1 MNQLLQMGANTALS
15 SPKGNVTVS
24 YEISNTIDISLTAFL
39 LTDSEKVQGDSGI
52 IFYNQPKSSS
62 GAATLMPSAEVG
74 NTKVHKIDFDLS
86 KVPPGITKI
95 AITLTEDNST
105 GFSNVKNLKAEIYT
119 EDNSIQLT
127 PSTFTKEN
135 GIVVLE
141 LYLRNG
147 QTKARSIWRGFDSG
161 LEGLCKNYGVEVDSE
176 EPKKSSEPK
185 AVAEQAPKEPKKIS
199 PIPENKSSKNT
210 LSSINF
216 EKVKGNIN
224 LDKGQKPVIIDKTP
238 EITATVSWKTGT
250 DYDIYALVYTKSGKQ
265 IDVAMFGATGT
276 PPLSRFGNGAVEHMG
291 DVGRNSGSVKTEVIK
306 IRLTNDILAV
316 VPVVYSAQ
324 SNGTG
329 SFYRY
334 KGSMSI
340 DNHSGTSVTI
350 SSKNA
355 NNNDRIYTCV
365 PGILH
370 NTQEGVVISPIE
382 LYSMPNSEYRPK
394 LKLGSSNMV
403 EVIMDAGPKNDYK

>member
-1 MNQLLQMGANTALS
+1 MSQLLQMGANTVLN
-15 SPKGNVTVS
+15 SPKGNITIS

-52 IFYNQPKSSS
+52 IFYNQPKSSTGS
-62 GAATLMPSAEVG
+62 ATLMPTVKVG
-74 NTKVHKIDFDLS
+74 NTNVHKIDFDLS
-86 KVPPGITKI
+86 KFPQGISKI
-95 AITLTEDNST
+95 AITLTEDNSI
-105 GFSNVKNLKAEIYT
+105 GFSNVKNLKAEIRSN
-119 EDNSIQLT
+119 DMSIQLT

-147 QTKARSIWRGFDSG
+147 QTKAKSIWRGFDSG

-176 EPKKSSEPK
+176 EPKKHAEPK
-185 AVAEQAPKEPKKIS
+185 VVATLASKEPQKIS
-199 PIPENKSSKNT
+199 TYPQNKSTSNA

-224 LDKGQKPVIIDKTP
+224 LDKGQKAVIIDKTP

-291 DVGRNSGSVKTEVIK
+291 DVRRNNKSVKTEVIK
-306 IRLTNDILAV
+306 LRLTNDILAV

-334 KGSMSI
+334 KVSMSI
-340 DNHSGTSVTI
+340 DNHNGTSVTI
-350 SSKNA
+350 SAKNA

-370 NTQEGVVISPIE
+370 NTQDGVIINPIE

-394 LKLGSSNMV
+394 LKLGPSSMV
-403 EVIMDAGPKNDYK
+403 EVLMDQGPKNDYK

>member
-1 MNQLLQMGANTALS
+1 MSQLLQMGANTVLN
-15 SPKGNVTVS
+15 SPKGNVTIS
-24 YEISNTIDISLTAFL
+24 YEISNAIDISLTAFL
-39 LTDSEKVQGDSGI
+39 LTDLEKVQGDNGI
-52 IFYNQPKSSS
+52 IFYNQPKSST
-62 GAATLMPSAEVG
+62 GAATLMPTSKVG
-74 NTKVHKIDFDLS
+74 DTSVHKIDFDLS
-86 KVPPGITKI
+86 KFPQGISKI

-105 GFSNVKNLKAEIYT
+105 GFSNVKNLKAEIRT
-119 EDNSIQLT
+119 DDNCIQLT

-147 QTKARSIWRGFDSG
+147 QTKVKSVWRGFDSG

-176 EPKKSSEPK
+176 ESKKPAEPK
-185 AVAEQAPKEPKKIS
+185 AVDEQAIKESKKIAIVS
-199 PIPENKSSKNT
+199 ENKSSQNS

-224 LDKGQKPVIIDKTP
+224 LDKGQKPVIIAKTP

-250 DYDIYALVYTKSGKQ
+250 DYDIYALVYTKNGKQ
-265 IDVAMFGATGT
+265 VDVAMFGATGT
-276 PPLSRFGNGAVEHMG
+276 PPLSRFGNGAVEHTG
-291 DVGRNSGSVKTEVIK
+291 DVGRNSKSVKTEVIK
-306 IRLTNDILAV
+306 LRLTSDILAV

-334 KGSMSI
+334 KVSMSI
-340 DNHSGTSVTI
+340 DNHNGTSVTI

-370 NTQEGVVISPIE
+370 NTHDGVIISPIE
-382 LYSMPNSEYRPK
+382 LYSKPNSEYRPK

-403 EVIMDAGPKNDYK
+403 EVLMDQGPKNDYK

>member
-1 MNQLLQMGANTALS
+1 MNQLLQMGANTVLN

-39 LTDSEKVQGDSGI
+39 LTDLEKVQGDSGI

-62 GAATLMPSAEVG
+62 GAATLMPAAKVG
-74 NTKVHKIDFDLS
+74 NTRVHKIDFDLS
-86 KVPPGITKI
+86 KVPQGITKI
-95 AITLTEDNST
+95 AITLTEDNNT
-105 GFSNVKNLKAEIYT
+105 GFSNVKNLKAEIRT
-119 EDNSIQLT
+119 DDISIQLT
-127 PSTFTKEN
+127 PSDFTKEN

-147 QTKARSIWRGFDSG
+147 QTKAKSIWRGFDSG
-161 LEGLCKNYGVEVDSE
+161 LEGLCKNYGVEINSDE
-176 EPKKSSEPK
+176 EQKPSSPK
-185 AVAEQAPKEPKKIS
+185 AVAEQAPKEPKKI
-199 PIPENKSSKNT
+199 PPVPENKSSQNA
-210 LSSINF
+210 LSSVNL

-224 LDKGQKPVIIDKTP
+224 LSKGQKPIIIDKTP

-250 DYDIYALVYTKSGKQ
+250 DYDIYALVYTKNGKQ
-265 IDVAMFGATGT
+265 VDIAMFGATGT

-291 DVGRNSGSVKTEVIK
+291 DVARNSGSVKTEVIK

-334 KGSMSI
+334 KVSMSI

-365 PGILH
+365 PGILQ
-370 NTQEGVVISPIE
+370 NTQDGVIISPIE
-382 LYSMPNSEYRPK
+382 LYSKPNSEYRPK

-403 EVIMDAGPKNDYK
+403 EVVMDAGPKNDYK